1 MVGPA
6 LGADRALTQKRR
18 NPAVGAGLVFSNFP
32 LTESTNMTVPI
43 TAAEASAARDTPKTT
58 TEVVRSLPELHDL
71 LTRPRAAGEPLHVR
85 LEGPAAEQ
93 VFGVGV
99 AVTVTTAVT
108 EAVAA

>member
-1 MVGPA
+1 MA
-6 LGADRALTQKRR
+6 QLNDRVEPDAY
-18 NPAVGAGLVFSNFP
+18 
-32 LTESTNMTVPI
+32 
-43 TAAEASAARDTPKTT
+43 DTPTT
-58 TEVVRSLPELHDL
+58 AEVVARSLPELQAL